1 MALLSLWS
9 TPLRFLIGR
18 SIDPEGRLW
27 HAGELCA
34 RAGDR
39 SAAASPPG
47 SSAVQCGA
55 ECCRRA
61 ESHDD
66 ELNYEQA
73 DAVWR
78 EMFVLEVVSW
88 DEVDKAQCQRGGGF
102 RLPAGSG
109 WLFTLRESDGGSQGS
124 RITAVS
130 GARVRGNLGGTGENE
145 ERRRKMG
152 RLAGGPATGPSGETD
167 RSCCSEARLWS
178 IGGPPVARR

>member
-27 HAGELCA
+27 HAGELDA

-39 SAAASPPG
+39 SAAASPFG
-47 SSAVQCGA
+47 QQCGA
-55 ECCRRA
+55 ACCRRA

-78 EMFVLEVVSW
+78 ELFVLEVVSW

-130 GARVRGNLGGTGENE
+130 GGAR
-145 ERRRKMG
+145 
-152 RLAGGPATGPSGETD
+152 
-167 RSCCSEARLWS
+167 AR
-178 IGGPPVARR
+178 